1 MIAGSPSQA
10 PTHDARVARGL
21 SAQSLGLALTWL
33 TLATSSVVF
42 AEPAPYDALM
52 IALIAMLPLLR
63 LTSLSKGI
71 FLFIIT
77 WLVIGASGLAATAR
91 SGVLDISIKHTSIS
105 IYLSLSA
112 VLIAA
117 FVRKAPERHTRVIVS
132 GLMFASLLAVI
143 AAALGYFDAVPG
155 ARSLFT
161 KFERAR
167 GTFKDPN
174 VFGPFIV
181 PALIYY
187 VHGMATAPTARALW
201 RSLLA
206 GLFCLGLLISF
217 SRGAWFNAAVALM
230 VYGYV
235 VFITSRTYRLRFK
248 LIVIAIFGMCIA
260 TMGLAGTMQI
270 DSIASLVSERASLA
284 LSYDVGPEGRF
295 SGQMN
300 AFDMVAANPFGIG
313 AQAFG
318 RIYHGED
325 VHNVYL
331 SMFLNAGWIGG
342 FLYLGLV
349 ITTLGVAFR
358 HALRPAPTQGITIVM
373 LAAFAGLAAEG
384 MIVDTDHWRHFYV
397 VMGVLWGLIMARET
411 IAPPRVVPG
420 VHSARFENGRSGE
433 I

>member
-1 MIAGSPSQA
+1 MIAGSSSQA
-10 PTHDARVARGL
+10 TARYANAGSGL

-52 IALIAMLPLLR
+52 IAMIAILPLLR
-63 LTSLSKGI
+63 LTSFSTGI
-71 FLFIIT
+71 FLFLIT
-77 WLVIGASGLAATAR
+77 WLVIDASGLIAAAR
-91 SGVLDISIKHTSIS
+91 SGVLDVSIKHTSIT
-105 IYLSLSA
+105 IYLSISA

-117 FVRKAPERHTRVIVS
+117 FVRKAPERHTAIIVS
-132 GLMFASLLAVI
+132 GLMFASLLAVVT
-143 AAALGYFDAVPG
+143 AALGYFDAVPG
-155 ARSLFT
+155 ANELFT
-161 KFERAR
+161 KFDRAR

-181 PALIYY
+181 PALVYY
-187 VHGMATAPTARALW
+187 VHGMATAPTVRALV
-201 RSLLA
+201 RSLFA

-217 SRGAWFNAAVALM
+217 SRGAWFNASVALL

-235 VFITSRTYRLRFK
+235 VFIASQTNRLRFK
-248 LIVIAIFGMCIA
+248 LVVLAGFGMCA
-260 TMGLAGTMQI
+260 GVLGLAGAMQI
-270 DSIASLVSERASLA
+270 DSIASLISERTSLA

-295 SGQMN
+295 GGQLK
-300 AFDMVAANPFGIG
+300 AFDMVVANPFGIG
-313 AQAFG
+313 ALEFG
-318 RIYHGED
+318 RSYHGED

-349 ITTLGVAFR
+349 ITTLAVAFR
-358 HALRPAPTQGITIVM
+358 YALRPGPTQGITIVM

-397 VMGVLWGLIMARET
+397 VMGVLWGLIMAREKYGQ
-411 IAPPRVVPG
+411 PSVV
-420 VHSARFENGRSGE
+420 ADGRTRNV
-433 I
+433 

>member
-1 MIAGSPSQA
+1 MNAGSPSQA
-10 PTHDARVARGL
+10 PVRDARAVPGL
-21 SAQSLGLALTWL
+21 SVQSLGLALTWL

-63 LTSLSKGI
+63 LTSLSQGI
-71 FLFIIT
+71 FLLIIT
-77 WLVIGASGLAATAR
+77 WLVIGASGLAAAAR
-91 SGVLDISIKHTSIS
+91 SGVLDISIKHSLIS

-117 FVRKAPERHTRVIVS
+117 FVRKAPERHTHVIVS

-143 AAALGYFDAVPG
+143 TAILGFFDAVPG
-155 ARSLFT
+155 AQDLFT
-161 KFERAR
+161 KFDRAR

-187 VHGMATAPTARALW
+187 VHGMATAPTVRALW

-217 SRGAWFNAAVALM
+217 SRGAWFNAAIALM

-235 VFITSRTYRLRFK
+235 VFIAARTHRLRFK
-248 LIVIAIFGMCIA
+248 LIVMAIIGICIA
-260 TMGLAGTMQI
+260 TMGLAGAMQI
-270 DSIASLVSERASLA
+270 DSIASLISERASLV

-295 SGQMN
+295 GGQMK

-318 RIYHGED
+318 RVYHGED

-342 FLYLGLV
+342 FLYLGFV

-358 HALRPAPTQGITIVM
+358 YALRPAPTQGITIVM

-384 MIVDTDHWRHFYV
+384 LFVDTDHWRHFYV

-411 IAPPRVVPG
+411 IGSPPVVPG
-420 VHSARFENGRSGE
+420 GHATRFENGRSGE